1 MVNIAICGNLKGIIC
16 KHDRGGRVKS
26 GRRTTKVE
34 EKEEQT
40 TNRPLEVPRLDK
52 ARRGEMAMHSCN
64 N

>member
-34 EKEEQT
+34 EKEERT
-40 TNRPLEVPRLDK
+40 KNRALGDTRLDR
-52 ARRGEMAMHSCN
+52 ARRGELAIHSCDN
-64 N
+64 